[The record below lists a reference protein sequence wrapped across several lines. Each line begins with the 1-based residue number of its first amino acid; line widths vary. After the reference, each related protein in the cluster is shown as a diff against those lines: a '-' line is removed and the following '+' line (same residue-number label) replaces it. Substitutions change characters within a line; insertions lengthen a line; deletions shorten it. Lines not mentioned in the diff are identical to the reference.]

1 MFYNCADL
9 FRQQVSIASQLRY
22 VRYWSEMLTFP
33 REMHNGPPN
42 VSLPQPTSR
51 ELRRIRVYDAV
62 NTKSVFFVVSELE
75 EVNQWLH
82 FVSQY
87 PFHKHVSNLCPE
99 N

>member
-1 MFYNCADL
+1 
-9 FRQQVSIASQLRY
+9 
-22 VRYWSEMLTFP
+22 MLTFP
-33 REMHNGPPN
+33 REVHNGPPN

-75 EVNQWLH
+75 EVNQWLY

-87 PFHKHVSNLCPE
+87 PYHKHVV
-99 N
+99 